1 MLKTLDD
8 DATSSLIA
16 KDFDN
21 QQMPRIPKIP
31 DLQHT
36 DEQDLIISIVE
47 KSPLLFKEQG
57 PEKETSERGG

>member
-8 DATSSLIA
+8 DATSSLMA

-21 QQMPRIPKIP
+21 QQMPRIPKIL

-47 KSPLLFKEQG
+47 KDTSPL
-57 PEKETSERGG
+57 